1 MDPSLQIQCVLYN
14 ISAINSRQLTPFLL
28 ILKVTPPAST
38 FALFS
43 LQCCFPSIAERVD
56 QCAQSIAGQLLLLTL
71 AAASHVGGECHV
83 DLERACGV

>member
-43 LQCCFPSIAERVD
+43 LQCCFSSIAER
-56 QCAQSIAGQLLLLTL
+56 AQSIAGQLLLLTL